1 MIVAQS
7 LRHALARFGEAGRQ
21 FSVGQISIH
30 NSVLPERSETAKL
43 KIVTKGP
50 IDRSERLDSVLQA
63 PKIFMLSDMQ
73 RQSDWRRS
81 LARQPR
87 HVGLVLRDYHHDT
100 RPQLAAQMA
109 AFCRQEGRAFAIAG
123 DRRLANSLGAAF
135 HCPSFML
142 PRAVLRGG
150 AGRSCDS
157 AAVHNM
163 AELLAAR
170 QAGFG
175 RVFIAPV
182 FATKSHKNARPLALW
197 RALPLLRAA
206 RQSGLRAYALGG
218 MNETQWRRLGGR
230 ALADGYAAIGAF
242 ET

>member
-1 MIVAQS
+1 M
-7 LRHALARFGEAGRQ
+7 ARLGETGGK
-21 FSVGQISIH
+21 VGVRQISTH

-43 KIVTKGP
+43 KIVTQGQ
-50 IDRSERLDSVLQA
+50 IDRPERLDSVLQA
-63 PKIFMLSDMQ
+63 PKIFMLSDSR

-87 HVGLVLRDYHHDT
+87 HVGLVLRDYDHDA
-100 RPQLAAQMA
+100 RHQLAANMA

-123 DRRLANSLGAAF
+123 DRRLAISLGAAF

-142 PRAVLRGG
+142 HRAVLRGG
-150 AGRSCDS
+150 AGRACDS

-163 AELLAAR
+163 AELLAAQ

-182 FATKSHKNARPLALW
+182 FATKSHQDTRPLSLW

-218 MNETQWRRLGGR
+218 MNETQWRRLGAG
-230 ALADGYAAIGAF
+230 AWADGYAAIGAF

>member
-1 MIVAQS
+1 MRRLGFGNGNELRGIRRPVIVAQGP
-7 LRHALARFGEAGRQ
+7 RHATARLGKARRQ
-21 FSVGQISIH
+21 FSVGQISTH

-43 KIVTKGP
+43 KIVTKGQ
-50 IDRSERLDSVLQA
+50 IDHPERLDSVLQA
-63 PKIFMLSDMQ
+63 PKIFMLSDIR

-87 HVGLVLRDYHHDT
+87 HVGLVLRDYNHDA
-100 RPQLAAQMA
+100 RHQLAANMA

-123 DRRLANSLGAAF
+123 DRRLAISLGAAF

-142 PRAVLRGG
+142 HRAVLRRG

-163 AELLAAR
+163 AELLVAQ

-182 FATKSHKNARPLALW
+182 FATKSHQDARPLSLW
-197 RALPLLRAA
+197 RALPLLRARTTKRFA
-206 RQSGLRAYALGG
+206 RLCA
-218 MNETQWRRLGGR
+218 GR
-230 ALADGYAAIGAF
+230 H
-242 ET
+242 E